1 MATGSE
7 VRTGRHV
14 VCAVADLP
22 PGGVRIAEVAG
33 RSIGV
38 FNVEGDLYAL
48 RNVCPHHGAPLC
60 AGRVTGTMRS
70 PAPEQYRYDDGVPD
84 RVLRCPWHG
93 YEFRLED
100 GRSLTAP
107 DRLRART
114 YEVAAEDGE
123 VVVYA

>member
-7 VRTGRHV
+7 VRAGRHV
-14 VCAVADLP
+14 VCAAVDLA
-22 PGGVRIAEVAG
+22 PGTVRTTEIAG
-33 RSIGV
+33 RSVGV

-70 PAPEQYRYDDGVPD
+70 PAPERYQYHDDVPD
-84 RVLRCPWHG
+84 RIVRCPWHG

-100 GRSLTAP
+100 GTSLTAP
-107 DRLRART
+107 DSLRVRT
-114 YEVAAEDGE
+114 YEVVIEEGE
-123 VVVYA
+123 VVVYG